1 MIDASIDQDFAALE
15 RQESLKEVR
24 PSETA
29 AADAAP
35 RIYRGKL
42 ASLSSH
48 RECQT
53 GTLHSTTTTPDC
65 DSPRPDPLG
74 HLQTAR
80 LGFAAAV
87 ILVIYWLWIRRKRK

>member
-24 PSETA
+24 PSAT
-29 AADAAP
+29 DAAP

-42 ASLSSH
+42 AALASH
-48 RECQT
+48 PDQT
-53 GTLHSTTTTPDC
+53 GAILSTPTPSAC
-65 DSPRPDPLG
+65 TSSPPPDPLG

-80 LGFAAAV
+80 LAFAAV
-87 ILVIYWLWIRRKRK
+87 IVLVIYWLWIRSKRV